1 MSQPHVK
8 MWRSQPANSPQQ
20 ITVAAPLS
28 SYVGDLDSQPVWGTL
43 RVINDPSHTTID
55 DDIVDAAEAMTAIL
69 DPENTGA
76 IPWEQVKRDLKL

>member
-1 MSQPHVK
+1 

-20 ITVAAPLS
+20 ITVAPPVT
-28 SYVGDLDSQPVWGTL
+28 SYVGDLDSQPAWVTL
-43 RVINDPSHTTID
+43 RVIDDPSYITND

-76 IPWEQVKRDLKL
+76 IPSEKVKRDLKL